1 MTDLLNVVYLFLNY
15 VRIFRKLIDKLASA
29 DGITGGALFCG
40 IGVQKILASWL
51 VIGCGLNCNKKR
63 RNINVFD

>member
-29 DGITGGALFCG
+29 DGITRGGFILWNWGAKNL
-40 IGVQKILASWL
+40 GVLVGHWL
-51 VIGCGLNCNKKR
+51 R
-63 RNINVFD
+63 S